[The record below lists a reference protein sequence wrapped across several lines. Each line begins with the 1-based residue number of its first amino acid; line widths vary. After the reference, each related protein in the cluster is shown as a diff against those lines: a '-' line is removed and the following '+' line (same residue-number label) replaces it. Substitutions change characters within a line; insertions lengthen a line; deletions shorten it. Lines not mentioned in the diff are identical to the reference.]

1 MMGRLQAVID
11 PDTGCNGVAADRRC
25 CIEQQPEL
33 EQEGTEGGVIVSI
46 AGMQLQRSNP
56 LAPS

>member
-1 MMGRLQAVID
+1 MERLQAVMTL
-11 PDTGCNGVAADRRC
+11 DTGCNGVAADRC
-25 CIEQQPEL
+25 CRIEQQPEL
-33 EQEGTEGGVIVSI
+33 EQEGTEGGVIVTI